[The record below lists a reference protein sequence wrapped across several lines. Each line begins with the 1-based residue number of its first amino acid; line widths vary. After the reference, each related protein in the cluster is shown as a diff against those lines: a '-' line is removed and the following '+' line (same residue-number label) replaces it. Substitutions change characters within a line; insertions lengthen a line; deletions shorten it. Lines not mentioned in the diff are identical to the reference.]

1 MTKRAAVIIGVG
13 KTGGLVQLNS
23 PVPGAK
29 QVADWLEGEGFKVQC
44 LTDETG
50 PVTAEE
56 VRKAIKKFVT
66 LPPQFH
72 LLVVYFSGHGYWQTR
87 SDVWLFSEAP
97 TNPDDAINLDGA
109 IDLARYSGI
118 PNVVFISDA
127 CRSLPD
133 TRSGAYVRGIDAFP
147 NYDQINTKSKV
158 DWFKATSEARAAY
171 EDKIN
176 GVTQSIMTYVLKQ
189 AYVEPAPHMVR
200 EILEGGKKIQ
210 VVPNRKLDEDFFQ
223 RKVNA
228 VLNPKY
234 TQRIEVNVPSGD
246 DIYISRVLGP
256 LRSMKPEMPEG
267 PEPVGPTGGLTQKTV
282 GFDASQAVSSA
293 LTVRGLGVGRS
304 NARDLLR
311 VSKSETEAALSRRL
325 PFGPV
330 DHFESECGFTVMGVR
345 VKKAVT
351 TKKGRAVRVELLDK
365 GDGKASAAVIRLWN
379 VEPAMSLA
387 IQLEDGKCSI
397 LPGLRGY
404 IGHVI
409 FDDEGMANVSYV
421 PSSNNQSRWFWYE
434 QRKEEID
441 RLRALVSL
449 AVDHE
454 NFRIRSEREA
464 ESLAATIRVEKAVDP
479 TLGLYAAHAFS
490 QAGKEEKVLS
500 VLRYMRE
507 DLGADLF
514 DVRVLASRMLR
525 DEKQHIPQVPFVPML
540 TQTWNLLRP
549 RGLDLP
555 PLLEEARPYLC
566 NSLWTTFHPRAADR
580 IMEAIKEGELP

>member
-1 MTKRAAVIIGVG
+1 MTKKAAIVIGIGR
-13 KTGGLVQLNS
+13 TGGLVPLES

-29 QVADWLEGEGFKVQC
+29 QVADWLKGEGYKVQC

-109 IDLARYSGI
+109 IDLARHSGI

-147 NYDQINTKSKV
+147 NYDQINAKSKV

-176 GVTQSIMTYVLKQ
+176 GVTQSIMTYVIKQ

-223 RKVNA
+223 RKINA

-234 TQRIEVNVPSGD
+234 TQRIEVNVPSSD

-256 LRSMKPEMPEG
+256 LRSTKPEMPEE
-267 PEPVGPTGGLTQKTV
+267 PEPVGPSGGLIQKNV
-282 GFDASQAVSSA
+282 GFDAAQAVSSA
-293 LTVRGLGVGRS
+293 LTVRGLGVGRGD
-304 NARDLLR
+304 ARDLLR
-311 VSKSETEAALSRRL
+311 VSESETEVALSRRL

-330 DHFESECGFTVMGVR
+330 DHFESECGFTVRGVR
-345 VKKAVT
+345 VKKAAAT
-351 TKKGRAVRVELLDK
+351 REGREVRVELLNK
-365 GDGKASAAVIRLWN
+365 GDGNANAAVIRLWN
-379 VEPAMSLA
+379 VEPAVSLA
-387 IQLEDGKCSI
+387 IQLENGKCSI
-397 LPGLRGY
+397 LPGLKGY

-409 FDDEGMANVSYV
+409 FDKEGMANVSYV
-421 PSSNNQSRWFWYE
+421 PSTNHPRWYRYKK
-434 QRKEEID
+434 RKEEVD

-449 AVDHE
+449 AVDHG

-464 ESLAATIRVEKAVDP
+464 ARLASMIRVEKAVDP

-490 QAGKEEKVLS
+490 QAGREQEVLS
-500 VLRYMRE
+500 LLRYMRE

-514 DVRVLASRMLR
+514 DVKLLTSRVLR
-525 DEKQHIPQVPFVPML
+525 DKQGHLPQVPFLPML

-549 RGLDLP
+549 RGIDLQ

-580 IMEAIKEGELP
+580 IIKAIKEGELP